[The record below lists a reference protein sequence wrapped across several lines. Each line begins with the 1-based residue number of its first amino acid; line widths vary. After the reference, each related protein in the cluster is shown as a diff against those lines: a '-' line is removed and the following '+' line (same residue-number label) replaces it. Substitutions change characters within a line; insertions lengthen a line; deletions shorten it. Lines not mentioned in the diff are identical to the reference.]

1 MYGYDAKD
9 LARSFRT
16 VRNNTIQIAEE
27 IPEEKYDFRAAEGAR
42 SVAET
47 LRHIALAPMW
57 GIDVHT
63 NRLTQL
69 NFDMFKEGMAKIAV
83 EEAKLVTKSDIVAAL
98 KENGEK
104 YASFLDGLT
113 DEVLGERVN
122 FPVPGTPSKSRFE
135 MVLSAKEH
143 EMHHRAQLML
153 EERMIGIVPHLTRA
167 MQERMAAMAKQA
179 TTA

>member
-16 VRNNTIQIAEE
+16 VRSNTIQIAEE

-63 NRLTQL
+63 NRITQL
-69 NFDMFKEGMAKIAV
+69 TFDMFKEGMAKMAAD
-83 EEAKLVTKSDIVAAL
+83 EAKMVTKGDILTAL

-104 YASFLDGLT
+104 YASFVDGLT

-122 FPVPGTPSKSRFE
+122 FAPGMPSKSRFE

-153 EERMIGIVPHLTRA
+153 EERMMDIVPHLTRA
-167 MQERMAAMAKQA
+167 MQERMAAMAQQA
-179 TTA
+179 STAA